1 MVELKKIQKFKFLLI
16 PVKLLPHLFLKQTV
30 LTSHRRLI
38 YRHSDS
44 KPHCQQ

>member
-44 KPHCQQ
+44 KPQCQQ